1 MVKNI
6 LDFLDNSVKQF
17 PDKCAVCD
25 SNSELTY
32 KELDEISDRIGAAL
46 LSVTE
51 PRMAV
56 PVYMDKSCQA
66 LAIFLGAVK
75 AGCFY
80 LMLDPTQPIERANM
94 ILDTLEATVMIANE
108 KTLTKAQKLGFTGKV
123 IVDSECINHEVTD
136 DERMHLE
143 KIREQALD
151 IDPLYSI
158 FTSGSTGVPKGVVVN
173 HRSVI
178 DFIDCFT
185 DIFDITSEDV
195 IGNQAPFDFDV
206 SVKDIYSAL
215 KTGATLVL
223 IPKMMFSF
231 PTKLLD
237 YLDEKKIT
245 SLTWAVSALCIITTL
260 NGFEY
265 KVPRYINKVIF
276 SGEVMPIKHLNI
288 WREHYPDAMF
298 VNVYGPTEI
307 TCNCTYYIVDRH
319 YDLDEIL
326 PMGKAFP
333 NERVFLLDE
342 EDKLIDSSKH
352 NQIGEICV
360 SGTAVTLG
368 YYNNREKTDQAF
380 VQNPLNKAYNEI
392 IYRTG
397 DLGYY
402 NKNGMMCF
410 SSRKDFQI
418 KHMGHRIELGEI
430 DMAINAEENVL
441 RACCIFDQDNNKILG
456 FYEGTATKKA
466 ITHGLMQRVPKF
478 MIPSEL
484 IHVDKMPITKNGKID
499 RKQLMTDYEGGNN
512 E

>member
-46 LSVTE
+46 LSVIE

-108 KTLTKAQKLGFTGKV
+108 KTLAKAQKLGFTGKV

-380 VQNPLNKAYNEI
+380 IQNPLNKAYNEI

-499 RKQLMTDYEGGNN
+499 RKQLMTDYEGGKN